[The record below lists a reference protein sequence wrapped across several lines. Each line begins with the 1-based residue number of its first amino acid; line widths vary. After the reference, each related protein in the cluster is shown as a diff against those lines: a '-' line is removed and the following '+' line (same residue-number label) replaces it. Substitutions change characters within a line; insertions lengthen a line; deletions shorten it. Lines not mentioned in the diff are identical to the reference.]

1 MKNLLRK
8 FRDLLDK
15 FNLLPTFSADAVFLL
30 AVSMLAICF
39 INNSAFQQLS
49 DILSNSTKALL
60 IVVVGLGF
68 TFYTAFFARF
78 KTETQK
84 HYMLWF
90 ALIVNFIIG
99 LTSFG
104 SLRPD
109 EAWLHY
115 IFPILNTA
123 AFGVVILLSYAGLYN
138 TSRISTKSSEY
149 SNLIYGTVAVILIT
163 GLYEY
168 LFHAPW
174 QITLSASA
182 AYANMFN
189 TSITRRLPV
198 LFGGFKDK
206 TLIVQDLIDK
216 ATNEMINRLNDN
228 SLDTGK
234 FLLVTV
240 AKIEFTPIPDSKDED
255 TFLKQL
261 RLMRDRSENLAV
273 VSIGTYEWT
282 RAWWSST
289 DTYLV
294 LVIKIYLSEEEKCYE
309 FYQTLEV
316 EAERYSLNDRGLIYQ
331 GRC

>member
-1 MKNLLRK
+1 MKNLLKK

-15 FNLLPTFSADAVFLL
+15 FNLIPTFSADAVFLL
-30 AVSMLAICF
+30 AVSILIICY
-39 INNSAFQQLS
+39 INNAAFQQLS
-49 DILSNSTKALL
+49 DVLSNSTKALL

-99 LTSFG
+99 LTSFS
-104 SLRPD
+104 SLKPD
-109 EAWLHY
+109 EAWFHY
-115 IFPILNTA
+115 IFPILNA
-123 AFGVVILLSYAGLYN
+123 GAFGVVILFSYAGLYN

-149 SNLIYGTVAVILIT
+149 SNLIYGTMAVILIT

-174 QITLSASA
+174 QITLSVSA

-189 TSITRRLPV
+189 TSITKHLPV

-206 TLIVQDLIDK
+206 TLIVHDLIDK

-240 AKIEFTPIPDSKDED
+240 SKIEFTTILDSQDEN
-255 TFLKQL
+255 TSLKQL

-273 VSIGTYEWT
+273 VSLGTYEWT
-282 RAWWSST
+282 GAWWSST

-294 LVIKIYLSEEEKCYE
+294 IIIKIYLSEEEKSYE

-316 EAERYSLNDRGLIYQ
+316 DAERYALNDRGLIYQ